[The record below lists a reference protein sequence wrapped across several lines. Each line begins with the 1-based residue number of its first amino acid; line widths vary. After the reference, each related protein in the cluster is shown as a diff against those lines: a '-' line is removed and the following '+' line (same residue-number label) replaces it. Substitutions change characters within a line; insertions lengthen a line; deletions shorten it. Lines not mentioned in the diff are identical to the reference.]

1 MQKISSYLY
10 SNIIQAVVNL
20 AASPLEWRIVYQRK
34 FKIYQGLDNV
44 LELDVKNA
52 EQKRIDI
59 TNYDMKFVVMDQLN
73 QEVYAGDVKY
83 TLSPITTTSSSKSG
97 SGPFLVTF
105 VIPTQNM
112 PPTVGNA
119 YIVTGNSN
127 ALYNGTYISTASST
141 TSITLRYASD
151 PGIYGTGTTTI
162 ALKLGVGL
170 GLMTIPAS
178 ALDTIT
184 PQFLKYTVYIL
195 NDDDT
200 KTPVY
205 GDTQFGVTGTMDLL
219 GGAMPTG
226 LPVKTIKTF
235 TYEIDVN
242 DPSWQTRN
250 YHSESIE
257 INPVN
262 VGVGSGEV
270 ELTFSF
276 SSLAAPI
283 TVQTTTGDIVSTATN
298 WTDVETFN
306 VTTSTTTVIK
316 TYPIDSDTNWLRIS
330 YTAQANN
337 TGTIDKVIARL

>member
-10 SNIIQAVVNL
+10 SNRIQAVVNL

-59 TNYDMKFVVMDQLN
+59 TTYAMKFVVMDQLN
-73 QEVYAGDVKY
+73 QEVYAGDID
-83 TLSPITTTSSSKSG
+83 TD
-97 SGPFLVTF
+97 
-105 VIPTQNM
+105 
-112 PPTVGNA
+112 
-119 YIVTGNSN
+119 TG
-127 ALYNGTYISTASST
+127 I
-141 TSITLRYASD
+141 
-151 PGIYGTGTTTI
+151 
-162 ALKLGVGL
+162 KGL
-170 GLMTIPAS
+170 GLMSIPAL
-178 ALDTIT
+178 ALDSIT

-219 GGAMPTG
+219 GGAMPVD

-235 TYEIDVN
+235 IYDIDVN
-242 DPSWQTRN
+242 DPTWQTRN
-250 YHSESIE
+250 YHSEAIE

-262 VGVGSGEV
+262 DGVGSGEV

-276 SSLAAPI
+276 SSLDAPI
-283 TVQTTTGDIVSTATN
+283 IVQTTTGTVVSTATN
-298 WTDVETFN
+298 WTNVETFN
-306 VTTSTTTVIK
+306 VTTSTSTVTK
-316 TYPIDSDTNWLRIS
+316 TYSINSDTNWLRIS
-330 YTAQANN
+330 YTAQADA
-337 TGTIDKVIARL
+337 TGTIDKVLARL

>member
-10 SNIIQAVVNL
+10 SNRIQAVVNL

-59 TNYDMKFVVMDQLN
+59 TTYAMKFVVMDQLN
-73 QEVYAGDVKY
+73 QEVWAGDID
-83 TLSPITTTSSSKSG
+83 TD
-97 SGPFLVTF
+97 
-105 VIPTQNM
+105 
-112 PPTVGNA
+112 
-119 YIVTGNSN
+119 TG
-127 ALYNGTYISTASST
+127 I
-141 TSITLRYASD
+141 
-151 PGIYGTGTTTI
+151 
-162 ALKLGVGL
+162 KGL
-170 GLMTIPAS
+170 GLMTIPAT

-226 LPVKTIKTF
+226 LPDKTIKTF
-235 TYEIDVN
+235 TYEIDVQ
-242 DPSWQTRN
+242 DPTWATRK
-250 YHSESIE
+250 YHSEAIE

-262 VGVGSGEV
+262 DGVGSGEV
-270 ELTFSF
+270 ELEFSF

-283 TVQTTTGDIVSTATN
+283 IVQTTTGTVVSTATV
-298 WTDVETFN
+298 WTNVETFN
-306 VTTSTTTVIK
+306 VTTATTTVTK
-316 TYPIDSDTNWLRIS
+316 TYPINSDTNWLRIA
-330 YTAQANN
+330 YTSQADA
-337 TGTIDKVIARL
+337 TGKIDKVTARL

>member
-10 SNIIQAVVNL
+10 SNRIQAVVNL

-59 TNYDMKFVVMDQLN
+59 TDYDMKFVVMDQLN
-73 QEVYAGDVKY
+73 QEVYAGD
-83 TLSPITTTSSSKSG
+83 IDTTT
-97 SGPFLVTF
+97 
-105 VIPTQNM
+105 
-112 PPTVGNA
+112 
-119 YIVTGNSN
+119 
-127 ALYNGTYISTASST
+127 
-141 TSITLRYASD
+141 
-151 PGIYGTGTTTI
+151 
-162 ALKLGVGL
+162 GVKGL
-170 GLMTIPAS
+170 GLMTIPAT

-184 PQFLKYTVYIL
+184 PQFLKYSVYIL

-226 LPVKTIKTF
+226 RPPKVIKTF

-242 DPSWQTRN
+242 DPTWETRN
-250 YHSESIE
+250 YQSEALE
-257 INPVN
+257 INTAN
-262 VGVGSGEV
+262 DGVGSGEV
-270 ELTFSF
+270 ELVFSL
-276 SSLAAPI
+276 SSLDAALI
-283 TVQTTTGDIVSTATN
+283 VQTTTSPVISTGTIWTN
-298 WTDVETFN
+298 VETFN
-306 VTTSTTTVIK
+306 VTTSTTTVTK
-316 TYPIDSDTNWLRIS
+316 TYTVETDAIWLRIA

-337 TGTIDKVIARL
+337 TGTIDKVTAIL

>member
-10 SNIIQAVVNL
+10 SNRIQAVVNL

-59 TNYDMKFVVMDQLN
+59 TDYDMKFVVMDQLN
-73 QEVYAGDVKY
+73 QEVYVGDVD
-83 TLSPITTTSSSKSG
+83 T
-97 SGPFLVTF
+97 
-105 VIPTQNM
+105 
-112 PPTVGNA
+112 
-119 YIVTGNSN
+119 
-127 ALYNGTYISTASST
+127 
-141 TSITLRYASD
+141 D
-151 PGIYGTGTTTI
+151 TGT
-162 ALKLGVGL
+162 KGL
-170 GLMTIPAS
+170 GLMSIPAS

-226 LPVKTIKTF
+226 LPPKTIKTF
-235 TYEIDVN
+235 TYEIDVM
-242 DPSWQTRN
+242 DPSWATRN
-250 YHSESIE
+250 YHSEAIE
-257 INPVN
+257 INTVN
-262 VGVGSGEV
+262 DGVGSGEV
-270 ELTFSF
+270 ELEFFF
-276 SSLAAPI
+276 SSFAADVI
-283 TVQTTTGDIVSTATN
+283 VQTTTGMIVSTATN

-306 VTTSTTTVIK
+306 VTTGTTTVTK
-316 TYPIDSDTNWLRIS
+316 TYPVGADTNWLRIS
-330 YTAQANN
+330 YTAQADA